1 MEKDIFILLNKIL
14 DEPEHDNATARR
26 LGAIG
31 DFFAAVDASEE
42 DVPEIERVK
51 FNREA
56 NL

>member
-14 DEPEHDNATARR
+14 DEPEHDNATTRR
-26 LGAIG
+26 LRAIG
-31 DFFAAVDASEE
+31 DFFAAVDSSEE